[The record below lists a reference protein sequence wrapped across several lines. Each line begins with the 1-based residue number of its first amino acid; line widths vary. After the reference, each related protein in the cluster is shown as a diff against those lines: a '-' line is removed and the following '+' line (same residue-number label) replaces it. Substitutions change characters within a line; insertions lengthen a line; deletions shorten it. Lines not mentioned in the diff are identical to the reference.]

1 MSDSRKLYES
11 MLKGV
16 KPQTIIK
23 GSAYTDP
30 LPPQAKI
37 GNSFMSDLKVGSNT
51 LIKIA
56 VGEKLVYDST
66 AQS

>member
-16 KPQTIIK
+16 KPQTVIK
-23 GSAYTDP
+23 GLSYTDP
-30 LPPQAKI
+30 LTQQAKL
-37 GNSFMSDLKVGSNT
+37 GNSVMSDLKVGSNS

-56 VGEKLVYDST
+56 VGDKLVYDST